1 MFILKAVLI
10 LRLSGFASEIKEAE
24 NCTPD
29 YRNVQDNISED

>member
-1 MFILKAVLI
+1 LPVKLK
-10 LRLSGFASEIKEAE
+10 KPE